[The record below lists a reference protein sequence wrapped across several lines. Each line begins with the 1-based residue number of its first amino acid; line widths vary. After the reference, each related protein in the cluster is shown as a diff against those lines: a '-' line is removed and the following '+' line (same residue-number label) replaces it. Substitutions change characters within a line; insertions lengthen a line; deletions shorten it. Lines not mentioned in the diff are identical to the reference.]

1 MTSTLCFTTM
11 PSIFLGTNYVINI
24 LPISICYFFFSV
36 PECAT
41 EGARWSWKEQRG
53 FPGRLHPGD
62 ASRSLLLRGFPNLC
76 LCFFWAPA
84 PLIFS
89 IPPVGRRTMT
99 TLWTA
104 GTRSWNGALPV
115 SRGGGCSLR
124 PSDLAW
130 HHRPL
135 RNKNGCLLDR
145 WFSLEVE
152 DLRQNKNVC
161 CCVYATSISV
171 VYVLCKL
178 HTQSCRMWWLW
189 LCLSESMSH
198 CHWRSRFTSDVL
210 WYVLFESIFY
220 V

>member
-1 MTSTLCFTTM
+1 MIHDLNLVFYHYAFNFLRNQLCHQYLTHFHM
-11 PSIFLGTNYVINI
+11 L
-24 LPISICYFFFSV
+24 FFSV

-62 ASRSLLLRGFPNLC
+62 ASRSLLLHGFPNLC

-84 PLIFS
+84 PLISS

-135 RNKNGCLLDR
+135 RNKNGCGCGSASR
-145 WFSLEVE
+145 PVI
-152 DLRQNKNVC
+152 QP
-161 CCVYATSISV
+161 
-171 VYVLCKL
+171 
-178 HTQSCRMWWLW
+178 
-189 LCLSESMSH
+189 
-198 CHWRSRFTSDVL
+198 RSRGSSS
-210 WYVLFESIFY
+210 E
-220 V
+220 